1 MRTRP
6 GRDAEE
12 DVAGE
17 AGGSDP
23 AGEEA
28 GRSDPAGEEAGG
40 GRVGWGAE
48 EKVTGEV
55 DGGRDIADQEAAAF
69 SLAGAGGSGALR
81 SGGGESGCEG
91 RGAGEN
97 GEGYAG

>member
-1 MRTRP
+1 MGTRP

-55 DGGRDIADQEAAAF
+55 DGGRERRRSRLLEQVDRGLSDLVVAKV
-69 SLAGAGGSGALR
+69 GG
-81 SGGGESGCEG
+81 EG